1 MIIVICP
8 HCKDHII
15 IEKINCGIFRH
26 GEFKNG
32 KQIDPHL
39 SKEMCDN
46 LIKNK
51 SIYGCGKPF
60 KIISKTTNVD
70 TNNVDNDDKISEND
84 NDYEA
89 IICEYI

>member
-8 HCKDHII
+8 HCKDPII

-39 SKEMCDN
+39 SKEMCDK

-60 KIISKTTNVD
+60 KIISKTTNAHVD
-70 TNNVDNDDKISEND
+70 VDFEKKIGEND
-84 NDYEA
+84 NNYEA

>member
-1 MIIVICP
+1 
-8 HCKDHII
+8 
-15 IEKINCGIFRH
+15 
-26 GEFKNG
+26 
-32 KQIDPHL
+32 
-39 SKEMCDN
+39 MCDN

-70 TNNVDNDDKISEND
+70 TNDLDNDNKISEND

>member
-8 HCKDHII
+8 HCKDPII

-39 SKEMCDN
+39 SKEMCDK

-60 KIISKTTNVD
+60 KIISKNNNTTG
-70 TNNVDNDDKISEND
+70 DNANKIAENEND
-84 NDYEA
+84 NKYEA

>member
-8 HCKDHII
+8 HCKVPII

-32 KQIDPHL
+32 KHMDPHL
-39 SKEMCDN
+39 PKEACEK
-46 LIKNK
+46 LVKNDL
-51 SIYGCGKPF
+51 IYGCGKPF
-60 KIISKTTNVD
+60 QIITK
-70 TNNVDNDDKISEND
+70 EQE
-84 NDYEA
+84 YET

>member
-1 MIIVICP
+1 
-8 HCKDHII
+8 
-15 IEKINCGIFRH
+15 
-26 GEFKNG
+26 
-32 KQIDPHL
+32 L

-70 TNNVDNDDKISEND
+70 TNDLDNDNKISEND